1 MLMFNVYMQ
10 VTDIH
15 YAAVMFWC
23 SCKNCYFDIF
33 KVTNQLWSQYHT
45 CHGVHVWYKHE
56 KISTHS
62 TKTKCFCPFFSIK
75 KYLCHDRHLHTLTH
89 CFWRLSEEW
98 SIFVWSAAF
107 KLAKW
112 RPCLIGWTF
121 SLLSS
126 QLLVSWSIFNHS
138 KFSAAHAHYKM
149 MYVCRTRCKI
159 SLSFATFSVHS
170 LA

>member
-1 MLMFNVYMQ
+1 MFTCKSLIFIMQ
-10 VTDIH
+10 LLCSDVRVKTVTLT
-15 YAAVMFWC
+15 F
-23 SCKNCYFDIF
+23 SNP
-33 KVTNQLWSQYHT
+33 LWSQYHT
-45 CHGVHVWYKHE
+45 GHGVHVWYKNE
-56 KISTHS
+56 KISTTHS

>member
-1 MLMFNVYMQ
+1 MFTCKSPIFIMQLLCSDVRVKIVTLTFSKWQINYDPNITQAMVYMYGIKMKKYQ
-10 VTDIH
+10 HIPLKLNAFAH
-15 YAAVMFWC
+15 
-23 SCKNCYFDIF
+23 
-33 KVTNQLWSQYHT
+33 
-45 CHGVHVWYKHE
+45 
-56 KISTHS
+56 
-62 TKTKCFCPFFSIK
+62 FFSIK